1 MDRSVI
7 SFPEPSLV
15 LLVGPSASGK
25 STFAKKHFKPTEVI
39 SSDYCRALVSDDENS
54 NEATADAFEVLG
66 FIAAKRLARGKTTVI
81 DATNVQAPSRKKLLQ
96 LARQFHVHA
105 VAIVLNLPRKVLEQR
120 NIAIR
125 GDRDVKISLFCRF
138 GAARVDNH
146 NATAVTLGCFE
157 AWHKMRRG

>member
-120 NIAIR
+120 NQ
-125 GDRDVKISLFCRF
+125 L
-138 GAARVDNH
+138 RVVRVLH
-146 NATAVTLGCFE
+146 T
-157 AWHKMRRG
+157 HQS